1 MMLPVDGIVEVVGQ
15 ATYILA
21 DDASRGGAVVEQIPY
36 VPSEVVMDFPKI
48 VLGSAACV
56 LAYAW
61 AAFEFGSVSME
72 QSVLVVYSQCTV
84 QTAQQSINS
93 TIQQRSTI

>member
-1 MMLPVDGIVEVVGQ
+1 MPPVDGIAEVVSQ

-36 VPSEVVMDFPKI
+36 VPGEAVMNFPKI

-61 AAFEFGSVSME
+61 AAFEFGSVSTTAAV
-72 QSVLVVYSQCTV
+72 SSSQ
-84 QTAQQSINS
+84 QQYNDGAVGGV
-93 TIQQRSTI
+93 